1 MKYFCSN
8 EEREGLCYVEFCN
21 VNNGELWEEN
31 SLFIEDELMGEE
43 TCREALKEINARVEN
58 NLRKK
63 QVFKIFGV

>member
-31 SLFIEDELMGEE
+31 
-43 TCREALKEINARVEN
+43 C
-58 NLRKK
+58 
-63 QVFKIFGV
+63 